1 MEDFEQYL
9 ASRRRTGKIILACTA
24 VLVVASIAVP
34 YALLKA
40 GIIASDVF
48 DIFVVADV
56 LLGAAAVR
64 AGIMRLRD
72 TGNWPGPMP
81 FS

>member
-1 MEDFEQYL
+1 LVLEEFELYL
-9 ASRRRTGKIILACTA
+9 AKRRRTGKIILVCTG
-24 VLVVASIAVP
+24 VLVVASIAIP

-40 GIIASDVF
+40 GIIRSDIF
-48 DIFVVADV
+48 DIFVVADF

-64 AGIMRLRD
+64 AGIMRLKD
-72 TGNWPGPMP
+72 KADGPIP